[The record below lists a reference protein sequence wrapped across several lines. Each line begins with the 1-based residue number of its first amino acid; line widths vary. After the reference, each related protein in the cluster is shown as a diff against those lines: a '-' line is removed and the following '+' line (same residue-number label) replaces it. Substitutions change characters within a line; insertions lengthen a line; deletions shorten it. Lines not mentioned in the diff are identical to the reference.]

1 VPDPSAGLPPGWSC
15 PRLVTAALLLVLAL
29 WVQADAENVD
39 RFRPWRGPTPP
50 LELKDLGGTTHT
62 LARYQGRVVL
72 INFWATWCPP
82 CRDEMPSIQ
91 RLRERLA
98 GQPFAVLGV
107 NYGVSASRINSF
119 LGHVPVDFPMLRD
132 PRHEAIEAWRV
143 RTLPAT
149 FLVGPDGLVRY
160 SVVGEL
166 DWATDDVLARVRGLL
181 P

>member
-1 VPDPSAGLPPGWSC
+1 
-15 PRLVTAALLLVLAL
+15 
-29 WVQADAENVD
+29 
-39 RFRPWRGPTPP
+39 
-50 LELKDLGGTTHT
+50 
-62 LARYQGRVVL
+62 
-72 INFWATWCPP
+72 
-82 CRDEMPSIQ
+82 MPSIQ

-98 GQPFAVLGV
+98 GQPFTVLGV
-107 NYGVSASRINSF
+107 NYGESASRINSF